1 MIAAGRDATGGSAR
15 GRSGSRP
22 PAGPGK
28 GGSDAAGASG
38 KIRAMALLAR
48 FCATLYVAWTF
59 TVLAHVAEVIA
70 IAADMPALMGDV
82 IANLALAAWYLA
94 LSAAI
99 VLALA
104 AWTRLD
110 RQRWALAGVVAV
122 STFTELARVARQ
134 LAALD
139 ARRRLARGTLSRP
152 GGGGFQSC
160 PGALRRLAGRGARRG
175 SRPYDRGS
183 EPSAS
188 APRPVKGRP
197 SRRQVASSP

>member
-122 STFTELARVARQ
+122 STFTELARVAFFLWPSFAYQ
-134 LAALD
+134 TYHWLGLGLWLAA
-139 ARRRLARGTLSRP
+139 TLGSWQLWTRA
-152 GGGGFQSC
+152 
-160 PGALRRLAGRGARRG
+160 GAWHAGR
-175 SRPYDRGS
+175 
-183 EPSAS
+183 
-188 APRPVKGRP
+188 
-197 SRRQVASSP
+197 